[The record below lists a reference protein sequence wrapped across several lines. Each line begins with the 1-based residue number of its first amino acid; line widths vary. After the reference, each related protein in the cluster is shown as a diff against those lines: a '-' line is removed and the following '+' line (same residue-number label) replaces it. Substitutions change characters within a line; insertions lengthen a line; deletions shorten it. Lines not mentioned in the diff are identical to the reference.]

1 MNNTKKSDKKH
12 LYTVIFIV
20 YMAFLIYFLF
30 FSDMFGRTVTYD
42 YYRYNITPFT
52 EIKRYLTKLLEGDLM
67 PFIINVCG
75 NVVLFMPFGYMF
87 GVFTDRKQT
96 GAVLGLVDTFAATFL
111 FCIAVE
117 ICQLLT
123 KVGVFDVDDIILN
136 VSGALLGYAAYRIV
150 KGAKNGK
157 GKNNGKKTGK

>member
-1 MNNTKKSDKKH
+1 MDNTKKSDKKH

-30 FSDMFGRTVTYD
+30 FSDGFGRTIAYD
-42 YYRYNITPFT
+42 YYRYSFTPFR
-52 EIKRYLTKLLEGDLM
+52 EINRYWTKFLEGDIM

-75 NVVLFMPFGYMF
+75 NVVLFMPFGYIF
-87 GVFTDRKQT
+87 GAFADRKQI
-96 GAVLGLVDTFAATFL
+96 GAALGLVDTFVAAFL
-111 FCIAVE
+111 LCIAVE
-117 ICQLLT
+117 TCQLFT

-150 KGAKNGK
+150 RSIKNGK

>member
-1 MNNTKKSDKKH
+1 MDNINKKKKH
-12 LYTVIFIV
+12 LYAVIFIV

-30 FSDMFGRTVTYD
+30 FSDIFGRTITYD
-42 YYRYNITPFT
+42 YYRYSITPFR
-52 EIKRYLTKLLEGDLM
+52 EINRYWKILLDGDWM

-87 GVFTDRKQT
+87 GMFTERKKT
-96 GAVLGLVDTFAATFL
+96 GAVMGLIDTFVAAFL
-111 FCIAVE
+111 LILIVE
-117 ICQLLT
+117 TCQLLT

-150 KGAKNGK
+150 RYIKHGK
-157 GKNNGKKTGK
+157 GNGNGKKKG